1 MSRDL
6 FANQLLALAHLMKNQ
21 IKEKLIVESQ
31 TYCERKQKTS
41 IHEKLSN
48 DLYLWL
54 GTFEIA
60 MREIWLSFTITT
72 QDKEMKI

>member
-31 TYCERKQKTS
+31 AYCEGKQETS
-41 IHEKLSN
+41 IHEILSN
-48 DLYLWL
+48 GLYSWL
-54 GTFEIA
+54 GTFEIQ
-60 MREIWLSFTITT
+60 I
-72 QDKEMKI
+72 MKVLLQGSLG